1 MSSKFM
7 KTQPY
12 RPARPVCIL
21 QAGSVTGQKEKQ
33 GPLGKCFDLSGDDR
47 FGKDTWEKAES
58 EMQRL
63 AVSIALRK
71 TGLRVDEID
80 ALFAGDLI
88 NQCTSSSYGLLSYRI
103 PFLGLFGACSTCA
116 EGLLM
121 AAIGLGSSSGAF
133 DRAVAVTSSH
143 FCSAERQ
150 FRFPLE
156 YGGQRPP
163 TAQWTVTGSGAF
175 VVSAVERDIVRQWD
189 TGHPDQAA
197 APCIPVIEEILP
209 GCIVDRGVTDAN
221 NMGAAMAPSAADTL
235 ERYFRGSGHTPDS
248 FDLIVTGDLGREGT
262 GILRD
267 LLAVQGIDISRN
279 HVDCG
284 CMIYSETE
292 SDTHAGGSGCGC
304 SAVVLAADLLP
315 NLCRGVLQDIL
326 FIGTGA
332 LMNPLSLNQGQ
343 PIPGIAH
350 LIRLRAIPKTEFGY
364 TKKEGIP
371 HAGTA

>member
-1 MSSKFM
+1 MNQK
-7 KTQPY
+7 PY
-12 RPARPVCIL
+12 RPSRTIYL
-21 QAGSVTGQKEKQ
+21 LSAGSVTGQKEKQ
-33 GPLGKCFDLSGDDR
+33 GPLGRRFDLSGDDR
-47 FGKDTWEKAES
+47 FGKETWEKAES

-63 AVSIALRK
+63 AVGIALRK
-71 TGLRVDEID
+71 SGFRTGEID

-121 AAIGLGSSSGAF
+121 ATLALGSGSETF
-133 DRAVAVTSSH
+133 QRAVAVTSSH
-143 FCSAERQ
+143 YCSAERQ

-175 VVSAVERDIVRQWD
+175 VLSAVGRDLVRCES
-189 TGHPDQAA
+189 TFV
-197 APCIPVIEEILP
+197 PVIEEVLP
-209 GCIVDRGVTDAN
+209 GCIVDRGITDAN
-221 NMGAAMAPSAADTL
+221 NMGAAMAPAAADTL
-235 ERYFRGSGHTPDS
+235 ERYFKGTGYSPES

-262 GILRD
+262 AILHD
-267 LLAVQGIDISRN
+267 LMAVRGIDIVKN

-284 CMIYSETE
+284 TMIYSERE

-304 SAVVLAADLLP
+304 SAVVLAADLLE
-315 NLCRGVLQDIL
+315 NIRTGVLSDIL
-326 FIGTGA
+326 FLGTGA

-343 PIPGIAH
+343 HIPGIAH
-350 LIRLRAIPKTEFGY
+350 LVRIRGISKKSVLPAETE
-364 TKKEGIP
+364 EAD
-371 HAGTA
+371 HADFT

>member
-1 MSSKFM
+1 M

-21 QAGSVTGQKEKQ
+21 QAGSVTGQKEKR
-33 GPLGKCFDLSGDDR
+33 GPLGKCFDFSGDDR

-63 AVSIALRK
+63 AVGIALRK
-71 TGLRVDEID
+71 TGLRPEEID

-88 NQCTSSSYGLLSYRI
+88 NQCTVSSYGLLSYRI
-103 PFLGLFGACSTCA
+103 PFFGLFGACSTCA

-121 AAIGLGSSSGAF
+121 GTIALGNTNGALE
-133 DRAVAVTSSH
+133 RVVTATSSH

-175 VVSAVERDIVRQWD
+175 VLSAMRRDIVRLS
-189 TGHPDQAA
+189 PDDGDFV
-197 APCIPVIEEILP
+197 PVIEEVLP

-221 NMGAAMAPSAADTL
+221 NMGAAMAPAAADTL
-235 ERYFRGSGHTPDS
+235 ERYFKGSGCVPDS
-248 FDLIVTGDLGREGT
+248 FDLIATGDLGREGT
-262 GILRD
+262 AILRD
-267 LLAVQGIDISRN
+267 LLAVKGMDIAGN

-304 SAVVLAADLLP
+304 SAVVLAADFLP
-315 NLCRGVLQDIL
+315 NLRRGVLRDIL
-326 FIGTGA
+326 FLGTGA

-350 LIRLRAIPKTEFGY
+350 LIRIRAVPKN
-364 TKKEGIP
+364 KIP
-371 HAGTA
+371 HMETEEPNHADVS